1 MRRLQQL
8 ARRAVTGTG
17 HAPDQA
23 QAQLTFLIKFNKNK
37 TTTHT
42 RPAEEAEKQL
52 ASWHSLIIS
61 VSGRQNGTAVWRP
74 LFFLLQGIWGLIGY
88 LIYIKIIQ
96 NIFIQETEMYNN
108 DLANLSQV

>member
-52 ASWHSLIIS
+52 AS
-61 VSGRQNGTAVWRP
+61 
-74 LFFLLQGIWGLIGY
+74 
-88 LIYIKIIQ
+88 
-96 NIFIQETEMYNN
+96 
-108 DLANLSQV
+108 